1 MRVSSIR
8 WGIVWIG
15 IGILFLAINFEVL
28 DSLVFPALFSLWPVL
43 LIAIGVELIFRK
55 TKLYFL
61 ALLSPLMIAA
71 AFIFAASYGSGYSW
85 SFNEFWKDW
94 SWGYEGRKD
103 FSYEIPFDAAI
114 DTVHILMNLG
124 ESDFEVRPSNNKMF
138 SLKTSYQKRSPQIS
152 YRTEGIDAYIEYK
165 NREKGKSSIFKI
177 KNLDLHSDIKIAG
190 NVVLY
195 AAIKVKTQRPDFDFS
210 DFKLKGLNLSLR
222 SDEVTITLGN
232 RLDRV
237 EIELLGR
244 SDRLTLLLPSK
255 FGVELRGDNITL
267 DDLSGIENPEL
278 FSGGVRSGDFESNEK
293 RIAVLLNGDIEL
305 VEVRHIN

>member
-15 IGILFLAINFEVL
+15 IGIFFLAINFEVL

-71 AFIFAASYGSGYSW
+71 AFIFAASFGSGYSW

-94 SWGYEGRKD
+94 SWGYEGRND
-103 FSYEIPFDAAI
+103 FSYGIPFDAAI
-114 DTVHILMNLG
+114 DTAHILMNLG
-124 ESDFEVRPSNNKMF
+124 ESDFAVRPSNNEMF
-138 SLKTSYQKRSPQIS
+138 SLETSYQKRSPQIS

-177 KNLDLHSDIKIAG
+177 KSLDLHSDIKIAD

-195 AAIKVKTQRPDFDFS
+195 ADIKIKTQKPKIDFS

-222 SDEVTITLGN
+222 SNEAAITLGN
-232 RLDRV
+232 RLDMV
-237 EIELLGR
+237 EIELFGR
-244 SDRLTLLLPSK
+244 SNRLTLLLPSK
-255 FGVELRGDNITL
+255 FGIEFRGENITL
-267 DDLSGIENPEL
+267 DNSTGIENPEL

-293 RIAVLLNGDIEL
+293 RTTVLLNGDIEL
-305 VEVRHIN
+305 VEVRYY